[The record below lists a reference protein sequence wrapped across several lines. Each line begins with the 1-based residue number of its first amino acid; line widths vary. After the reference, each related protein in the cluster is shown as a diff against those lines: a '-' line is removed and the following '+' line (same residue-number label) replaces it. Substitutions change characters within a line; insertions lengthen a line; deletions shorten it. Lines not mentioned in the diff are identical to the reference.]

1 MQLVLP
7 MAIVVFLTFL
17 VLVAMVGSRIYCV
30 QTNKIKAGYFK
41 TYINKSDKPIP
52 DFVIQIGRNYTNLME
67 LPPLFYVTCLTFMH
81 LGVLDDLTVTL
92 AWGFAITRVIHSII
106 HIGVNHVLARM
117 LVFVINCLALLGMWI
132 QLVGK
137 TYL

>member
-1 MQLVLP
+1 MQLLLP

-17 VLVAMVGSRIYCV
+17 VLIAMVSSRVYCV

-52 DFVIQIGRNYTNLME
+52 DYVIQIGRNYANLME
-67 LPPLFYVTCLTFMH
+67 LPPLFYVTCLIFMH
-81 LGVLDDLTVTL
+81 LGALDGLTVTL
-92 AWGFAITRVIHSII
+92 AWVFAITRVVHSII
-106 HIGVNHVLARM
+106 HIGVNHILARM

-132 QLVGK
+132 QLIGK
-137 TYL
+137 TFL